1 MYSSISSKLYIVKKI
16 SEWTIIFLVGEIWR
30 EENKQ
35 NLQIR
40 HVAALT
46 TRVIQGVELVCW
58 PTKNRPICG
67 FDLWRI
73 GQHNRDRIHYR

>member
-16 SEWTIIFLVGEIWR
+16 SEWTIFLVGKSGGKKD
-30 EENKQ
+30 KQ

-46 TRVIQGVELVCW
+46 TRVIQGVEPWVSH
-58 PTKNRPICG
+58 RP
-67 FDLWRI
+67 LAS
-73 GQHNRDRIHYR
+73 